1 MNNIINIMVQGN
13 MLTAPGLREILLRG
27 SALVAQ

>member
-1 MNNIINIMVQGN
+1 MNNIINITAQRN
-13 MLTAPGLREILLRG
+13 MLAATGLREILLRG